1 MATMAAKEKIV
12 EQETER
18 RKGADRRAAGAKAR
32 IVIVDGHTLFRRGV
46 RNILELE
53 ADMEV
58 VGEAGNGR
66 EAITT
71 IQELTPDVVLMDLT
85 LPTPNGIETTQRV
98 KRELPHTAIIVL
110 APNEDED
117 QLFEAIRAG
126 AAAYVLKDIDPTD
139 LIAIIRRVRAG
150 EYLINDKV
158 FSKPAVASR
167 VLKEFR
173 ELAVYGA
180 DAQPIFAPL
189 SPREVEILDNIAQG
203 MTNKQ
208 VAYALGISEQTVKN
222 HMSSILRKLSV
233 NDRTQ
238 AVVYA
243 MRQGW
248 IKIPED

>member
-1 MATMAAKEKIV
+1 MAVEAKE
-12 EQETER
+12 ER
-18 RKGADRRAAGAKAR
+18 RRGADRRSTSR
-32 IVIVDGHTLFRRGV
+32 TRVVIVDGHTLFRRGV

-53 ADMEV
+53 GDLEV
-58 VGEAGNGR
+58 VGEAGTGR
-66 EAITT
+66 EARAIV
-71 IQELTPDVVLMDLT
+71 QELTPDILLMDLGI
-85 LPTPNGIETTQRV
+85 PAPNGIETTQRL
-98 KRELPHTAIIVL
+98 KRELPHTGVIVM
-110 APNEDED
+110 ASNDDED
-117 QLFEAIRAG
+117 QLFEAIKAG

-173 ELAVYGA
+173 ELAVYGSE
-180 DAQPIFAPL
+180 AQPIFAPL
-189 SPREVEILDNIAQG
+189 SPREVEILDNIAKG

-208 VAYALGISEQTVKN
+208 VAYALSISEQTVKN

>member
-1 MATMAAKEKIV
+1 MV
-12 EQETER
+12 ETQDQTEEVTQQSDR
-18 RKGADRRAAGAKAR
+18 RRGGDRRASGKTR
-32 IVIVDGHTLFRRGV
+32 VVIVDGHTLFRRGV

-53 ADMEV
+53 NDIEV
-58 VGEAGNGR
+58 VGEAGTGR
-66 EAITT
+66 EALATVE
-71 IQELTPDVVLMDLT
+71 ELTPDVVLMDLG
-85 LPTPNGIETTQRV
+85 LPAPNGIETTQRL
-98 KRELPHTAIIVL
+98 KRELPRTGVIVL
-110 APNEDED
+110 ASNDDED
-117 QLFEAIRAG
+117 QLFDAIKAG

-139 LIAIIRRVRAG
+139 LIAIIRRVRSG

-158 FSKPAVASR
+158 FAKPAVASR

-180 DAQPIFAPL
+180 EAQPIFAPL

-208 VAYALGISEQTVKN
+208 VAYALSISEQTVKN